1 MKEVINNCDSIK
13 TISGEKY
20 RVCEGCCFRCRHDCS
35 GVLGWSG
42 LDWTVLDWTGRGG
55 MVMVMVMATV
65 LFSIYSMHGHHC
77 HKK

>member
-1 MKEVINNCDSIK
+1 MARNTGSVKDAVSDADMIVVVFLDK
-13 TISGEKY
+13 
-20 RVCEGCCFRCRHDCS
+20 V
-35 GVLGWSG
+35 
-42 LDWTVLDWTGRGG
+42 DWTVLDWTGRGG

>member
-35 GVLGWSG
+35 GVLGWTGLECTG
-42 LDWTVLDWTGRGG
+42 LDWTGWNGDGDGDGDGVIFNLLHAWPS
-55 MVMVMVMATV
+55 
-65 LFSIYSMHGHHC
+65 LS
-77 HKK
+77 